1 MLASPGRES
10 RKNGL
15 HVGRGEIARA
25 SVAIGLPNIPDHYW
39 NAALETAGGAGT
51 SLGSRPPGFPSGP
64 RGAPQDAIRLR
75 RRDVA
80 SGSSLLP
87 HGAAALRSLDRRRG
101 LEGVAS
107 KLHPSASRTGSKTRC
122 AVLGHF
128 RQKAGKLLREILVS
142 STGPACYA
150 WHWRIGAFAFLAG
163 GVKCPSYTAPIIAPA
178 VANATR
184 LPSGPQ
190 KSHKETQG

>member
-1 MLASPGRES
+1 MLGSPGRES
-10 RKNGL
+10 RKNAL

-25 SVAIGLPNIPDHYW
+25 SVAIGLPNVPDHYW

-51 SLGSRPPGFPSGP
+51 SLGLRPPGFPSDP
-64 RGAPQDAIRLR
+64 RGAPQDAIRHR

-101 LEGVAS
+101 LEGVAT
-107 KLHPSASRTGSKTRC
+107 KLHPSASRKAASPLC
-122 AVLGHF
+122 LGHF

-142 STGPACYA
+142 STGPTCYA
-150 WHWRIGAFAFLAG
+150 WHWGIGAFAFLAG

-178 VANATR
+178 VANVTR
-184 LPSGPQ
+184 LPSGP
-190 KSHKETQG
+190 